1 MKKQDFPPVIL
12 LVLVAVLS
20 AALGRSSAFCSP
32 DPTQVERQTQIRGQD
47 CQTLKDFFARLEQD
61 KTNKAPSEEVRRI
74 LLQALPEA
82 YRKGWV
88 ETMSRAGTGTEGS
101 ACMTVRV
108 LYVEGRKEEAIRAL
122 ITYTI
127 LLRTGEASATSY
139 DERLGA
145 LVILRDAARLSIM
158 EQEKDREGP
167 QLVRI
172 LPEKEVRI
180 GGKGVIGLNFAG
192 SNENPIDGG
201 DGAAAPVKEERV
213 NFYVFRDYEIKPA
226 GSVLKSREERLRE
239 GDSYVRS
246 VYSGAVIFKK
256 DMKGNIIG
264 ILSPYTVSRDDR
276 RIEKGM
282 VRYNWDGEKET
293 FVKE

>member
-1 MKKQDFPPVIL
+1 MKKQNFPVIL
-12 LVLVAVLS
+12 FVLAAVLS
-20 AALGRSSAFCSP
+20 AALATGALCSP
-32 DPTQVERQTQIRGQD
+32 DPTRVDRETQIRGQD
-47 CQTLKDFFARLEQD
+47 FQTLKDFFTRFEQD
-61 KTNKAPSEEVRRI
+61 KTNKVPSEEVRRI
-74 LLQALPEA
+74 LLQALPGA
-82 YRKGWV
+82 YRRGWA
-88 ETMSRAGTGTEGS
+88 EAKCQTGTGAEGP

-108 LYVEGRKEEAIRAL
+108 LYVEGRREEAIRAL

-127 LLRTGEASATSY
+127 LLKSGEAPATSY

-158 EQEKDREGP
+158 EQEQEKDRERP

-192 SNENPIDGG
+192 SNEQPIDRG
-201 DGAAAPVKEERV
+201 DGPAAPVKEERV
-213 NFYVFRDYEIKPA
+213 NFYVFQDYEIKPA

-256 DMKGNIIG
+256 DMKGNIVG
-264 ILSPYTVSRDDR
+264 ILSPYTVSRNDR

-282 VRYNWDGEKET
+282 VRYDWDGVRET